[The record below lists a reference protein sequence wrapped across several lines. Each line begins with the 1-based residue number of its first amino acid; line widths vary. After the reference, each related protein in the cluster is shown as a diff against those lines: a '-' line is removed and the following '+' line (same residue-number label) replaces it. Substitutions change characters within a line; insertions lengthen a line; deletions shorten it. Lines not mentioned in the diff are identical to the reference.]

1 MIDEKQ
7 MDRLLENEKEWRK
20 HLLTEVEKIKVEV
33 GRQNDIIMR
42 IKIKT
47 IAIAASLGA
56 GINPIWDF
64 IKDLKQ

>member
-42 IKIKT
+42 IKVKT

-56 GINPIWDF
+56 GVSPIWDF
-64 IKDLKQ
+64 IKDLK